1 MGLLVILIALGLAD
15 GDGHGQLEAAKE
27 QFEIDGVLTGG
38 IDAHV
43 EMSSRVLLM

>member
-15 GDGHGQLEAAKE
+15 GDGHGQIEAAKE
-27 QFEIDGVLTGG
+27 QFEVDGVLAGG

-43 EMSSRVLLM
+43 EMRSRLLFM